1 MPPAGLSC
9 AAGGRPWQANS
20 PAAAGPFWAPRYHSD
35 KNAYYLAATE
45 TTITEAPVQDEIYY
59 GGQASVELRTHTEV
73 TSPAAEARLKHRA
86 DVVRHKG
93 RYALINHNRT
103 PYQAMVEDLLFLR
116 NVLAGAGLDYLLVR
130 GNNDRP
136 VIALDWKNRKKLRAA
151 LVDACRNEPVYS
163 MTVDAKKKSSVLVAD
178 GELSPNRQARIF
190 RLYRPR
196 VEPAGGFEFGSSA
209 GVQIELW
216 SFDGSQ
222 ITLPIENSLTRRTML
237 AQDAVRG
244 TVERYGHTWPT
255 IENMFADHASD
266 ISFDIDLVFSWV
278 DGSSPEYI
286 AARRSQQQGVV
297 LGEGDDH
304 EARFRQI
311 NELKYAL
318 RSVYMFAPWVR
329 RIFIATDSPAP
340 EWLAEHPSVTI
351 VRSEEF
357 FADPS
362 VLPTHNSQA
371 VECQLHNIEGLS
383 EHFLYSNDDM
393 FFGRPVGP
401 DMFFTPGG
409 ITKFIE
415 AETRIGLGDNDAERS
430 GFENAARV
438 NRKLLWNR
446 FGRITTRHLE
456 HTAAPLRRSVV
467 ATMEREFP
475 DEFRKTAASRFRAAD
490 NISVTN
496 SFYHYYALLTG
507 RAVTQT
513 AAKVRY
519 VDTTMRVGLNYLP
532 KLLAKRNMDFFC
544 LNDGSFPEVPADE
557 RAQLV
562 TDFLEKYYPIKAPW
576 EI

>member
-1 MPPAGLSC
+1 MQVRAHP
-9 AAGGRPWQANS
+9 
-20 PAAAGPFWAPRYHSD
+20 
-35 KNAYYLAATE
+35 LAARRI
-45 TTITEAPVQDEIYY
+45 TITDVTVQDDIYY
-59 GGQASVELRTHTEV
+59 GVQTSEDVPALAEV
-73 TSPAAEARLKHRA
+73 TSPAAVARLKHRP
-86 DVVRHKG
+86 DVVRRSG
-93 RYALINHNRT
+93 RYALINQNRT

-151 LVDACRNEPVYS
+151 LVDACRNEPFYS
-163 MTVDAKKKSSVLVAD
+163 MTVDAKKKTSVLVAD
-178 GELSPNRQARIF
+178 GELSTSRQARIF

-196 VEPAGGFEFGSSA
+196 VEPNGGFEFGASA
-209 GVQIELW
+209 GVQVELW
-216 SFDGSQ
+216 SFEGDEL
-222 ITLPIENSLTRRTML
+222 ILPIENSLTRRTML
-237 AQDAVRG
+237 TQDAVRG

-286 AARRSQQQGVV
+286 AARRARQANAV

-304 EARFRQI
+304 EARYRQI

-318 RSVYMFAPWVR
+318 RSVYMFAPWIR

-340 EWLAEHPSVTI
+340 EWLADHPSVTI

-371 VECQLHNIEGLS
+371 VECQLHHIEGLS

-401 DMFFTPGG
+401 DLFFTPGG

-415 AETRIGLGDNDAERS
+415 AETRIGLGENAAERS

-456 HTAAPLRRSVV
+456 HSAAPLRRSVV
-467 ATMEREFP
+467 AQMEEEFP
-475 DEFRKTAASRFRAAD
+475 NEFAKTAASTFRAAD

-519 VDTTMRVGLNYLP
+519 VDTTLRAGLNYLP

-544 LNDGSFPEVPADE
+544 LNDGSFPEVPGEE
-557 RAQLV
+557 RAELV
-562 TDFLEKYYPIKAPW
+562 TDFLEKYFPIKAPW
-576 EI
+576 EK

>member
-1 MPPAGLSC
+1 MQV
-9 AAGGRPWQANS
+9 GRLTLTS
-20 PAAAGPFWAPRYHSD
+20 
-35 KNAYYLAATE
+35 TE
-45 TTITEAPVQDEIYY
+45 TTITEAPVQDEVYY
-59 GGQASVELRTHTEV
+59 GGQASVEEQFHSEV
-73 TSPAAEARLKHRA
+73 TSAAAVQRFRLRP
-86 DVVRHKG
+86 DVIRHKG
-93 RYALINHNRT
+93 RYAVINDNRT

-116 NVLAGAGLDYLLVR
+116 NVLANAGLAYLLVR

-151 LVDACRNEPVYS
+151 LVEACRDEPFYS
-163 MTVDAKKKSSVLVAD
+163 MTVDAKKKTSVLVAD
-178 GELSPNRQARIF
+178 GELSSNRQARIF

-196 VEPAGGFEFGSSA
+196 VEPVGGFEFGASA

-216 SFDGSQ
+216 SFEGEEL
-222 ITLPIENSLTRRTML
+222 ILPIENSLTRRTL
-237 AQDAVRG
+237 LRQDAVRG

-286 AARRSQQQGVV
+286 AARRAQQKDVV

-318 RSVYMFAPWVR
+318 RSVYMFAPWIR

-340 EWLAEHPSVTI
+340 AWLADHPSVTI

-371 VECQLHNIEGLS
+371 VECQLHHIEGLS

-393 FFGRPVGP
+393 FFGRPVSP
-401 DMFFTPGG
+401 DLFFTPGG

-415 AETRIGLGDNDAERS
+415 AETRIGLGENAAERS

-456 HTAAPLRRSVV
+456 HCAAPLRRSLVRK
-467 ATMEREFP
+467 MEQEFP
-475 DEFRKTAASRFRAAD
+475 EEFRKTAASRFRAAD

-519 VDTTMRVGLNYLP
+519 VDTTMRTGLNYLP
-532 KLLAKRNMDFFC
+532 KLLSKRNVDFFC
-544 LNDGSFPEVPADE
+544 LNDGSFPEVSADE
-557 RAQLV
+557 RAALV
-562 TDFLEKYYPIKAPW
+562 TDFLEKYFPIKA
-576 EI
+576 

>member
-1 MPPAGLSC
+1 M
-9 AAGGRPWQANS
+9 WY
-20 PAAAGPFWAPRYHSD
+20 RYYSS
-35 KNAYYLAATE
+35 KNTYHLDATE
-45 TTITEAPVQDEIYY
+45 TTITETPVQDEIYY
-59 GGQASVELRTHTEV
+59 GGQPSEEARTPTEV
-73 TSPAAEARLKHRA
+73 TSPAAVARLKHRA

-103 PYQAMVEDLLFLR
+103 PYQAMVEDLMFLR
-116 NVLAGAGLDYLLVR
+116 AVLADAGLNYLLVR

-136 VIALDWKNRKKLRAA
+136 VIALDWKDRKKLRAA
-151 LVDACRNEPVYS
+151 LVAACREEPVYS
-163 MTVDAKKKSSVLVAD
+163 MTVDAKKKASVLVAD

-196 VEPAGGFEFGSSA
+196 VEPDGGFEFGSSA

-216 SFDGSQ
+216 SFEGDQ
-222 ITLPIENSLTRRTML
+222 LILPIENSLTRRTML
-237 AQDAVRG
+237 SQDAVRG

-278 DGSSPEYI
+278 DGSSPDYI
-286 AARRSQQQGVV
+286 AARRAQQQGVV

-318 RSVYMFAPWVR
+318 RSVYMFAPWIR

-340 EWLAEHPSVTI
+340 EWLAEHPSVTL

-357 FADPS
+357 FSDPS

-401 DMFFTPGG
+401 DVFFTPGG

-456 HTAAPLRRSVV
+456 HTAAPLRRSVID
-467 ATMEREFP
+467 TLENEFP
-475 DEFRKTAASRFRAAD
+475 EEFRKTAASRFRAAD

-496 SFYHYYALLTG
+496 SLYHYYALLTG

-513 AAKVRY
+513 SAKVRY
-519 VDTTMRVGLNYLP
+519 VDTTVRAGLNYLP

-557 RAQLV
+557 RAEVV
-562 TDFLEKYYPIKAPW
+562 TDFLEKYFPIKAPW
-576 EI
+576 EH

>member
-1 MPPAGLSC
+1 MQVRAHP
-9 AAGGRPWQANS
+9 
-20 PAAAGPFWAPRYHSD
+20 
-35 KNAYYLAATE
+35 LAARRIP
-45 TTITEAPVQDEIYY
+45 ITDVTVQDDIYY
-59 GGQASVELRTHTEV
+59 GGQTSEDVPVLAEV
-73 TSPAAEARLKHRA
+73 TSPAAVARLKHRP
-86 DVVRHKG
+86 DVVRRSG
-93 RYALINHNRT
+93 RYALINQNRT

-116 NVLAGAGLDYLLVR
+116 TVLAGASLDYLLVR

-151 LVDACRNEPVYS
+151 LVEACRNEPFYS
-163 MTVDAKKKSSVLVAD
+163 MTVDAKKKTSVLVAD
-178 GELSPNRQARIF
+178 GELSTNRQARIF

-196 VEPAGGFEFGSSA
+196 VEPNGGFEFGASA
-209 GVQIELW
+209 GVQVELW
-216 SFDGSQ
+216 SFEGDQ
-222 ITLPIENSLTRRTML
+222 LILPIENSLTRRTML
-237 AQDAVRG
+237 TQDAVRG

-286 AARRSQQQGVV
+286 AARRARQTGAV

-304 EARFRQI
+304 EARYRQI

-318 RSVYMFAPWVR
+318 RSVYMFAPWIR

-340 EWLAEHPSVTI
+340 EWLADHPSVTI

-371 VECQLHNIEGLS
+371 VECQLHHIEGLS

-415 AETRIGLGDNDAERS
+415 AETRIGLGDNAAERS

-456 HTAAPLRRSVV
+456 HSAAPLRRSVV
-467 ATMEREFP
+467 AQMEQEFP
-475 DEFRKTAASRFRAAD
+475 NEFAKTAASTFRAAD

-519 VDTTMRVGLNYLP
+519 VDTTLRAGLNYLP

-544 LNDGSFPEVPADE
+544 LNDGSFPEVPAEE
-557 RAQLV
+557 RAELV
-562 TDFLEKYYPIKAPW
+562 TDFLEKFYPIKAPW
-576 EI
+576 EK

>member
-1 MPPAGLSC
+1 M
-9 AAGGRPWQANS
+9 WY
-20 PAAAGPFWAPRYHSD
+20 RYYSS
-35 KNAYYLAATE
+35 KNTYHLDATE
-45 TTITEAPVQDEIYY
+45 TTITETPVQDEIYY
-59 GGQASVELRTHTEV
+59 GGQPSEEARTPTEV
-73 TSPAAEARLKHRA
+73 TSPAAVARLKHRA

-103 PYQAMVEDLLFLR
+103 PYQAMVEDLMFLR
-116 NVLAGAGLDYLLVR
+116 AVLADAGLNYLLVR

-136 VIALDWKNRKKLRAA
+136 VIALDWKDRKKLRAA
-151 LVDACRNEPVYS
+151 LVAACREEPVYS
-163 MTVDAKKKSSVLVAD
+163 MTVDAKKKASVLVAD

-196 VEPAGGFEFGSSA
+196 VEPDGGFEFGSSA

-216 SFDGSQ
+216 SFEGDQ
-222 ITLPIENSLTRRTML
+222 LILPIENSLTRRTML
-237 AQDAVRG
+237 SQDAVRG

-278 DGSSPEYI
+278 DGSSPDYI
-286 AARRSQQQGVV
+286 AARRAQQQGVV

-318 RSVYMFAPWVR
+318 RSVYMFAPWIR

-357 FADPS
+357 FSDPT

-401 DMFFTPGG
+401 DVFFTPGG

-456 HTAAPLRRSVV
+456 HTAAPLRRSVID
-467 ATMEREFP
+467 TMENEFP

-496 SFYHYYALLTG
+496 SLYHYYALLTG

-513 AAKVRY
+513 SAKVRY
-519 VDTTMRVGLNYLP
+519 VDTTVRAGLNYLP

-557 RAQLV
+557 RAELV
-562 TDFLEKYYPIKAPW
+562 TDFLEKYFPIKAPW
-576 EI
+576 EH

>member
-1 MPPAGLSC
+1 MQVRAHP
-9 AAGGRPWQANS
+9 
-20 PAAAGPFWAPRYHSD
+20 
-35 KNAYYLAATE
+35 LAARRIP
-45 TTITEAPVQDEIYY
+45 ITDVTVQDDIYY
-59 GGQASVELRTHTEV
+59 GGQTSEDVPVLAEV
-73 TSPAAEARLKHRA
+73 TSPAAVARLKHRP
-86 DVVRHKG
+86 DVVRRSG
-93 RYALINHNRT
+93 RYALINQNRT

-116 NVLAGAGLDYLLVR
+116 TVLAGASLDYLLVR

-151 LVDACRNEPVYS
+151 LVEACRNEPFYS
-163 MTVDAKKKSSVLVAD
+163 MTVDAKKKTSVLVAD
-178 GELSPNRQARIF
+178 GELSTNRQARIF

-196 VEPAGGFEFGSSA
+196 VEPNGGFEFGASA
-209 GVQIELW
+209 GVQVELW
-216 SFDGSQ
+216 SFEGDQ
-222 ITLPIENSLTRRTML
+222 LILPIENSLTRRTML
-237 AQDAVRG
+237 TQDAVRG

-286 AARRSQQQGVV
+286 AARRARQAGAV

-304 EARFRQI
+304 EARYRQI

-318 RSVYMFAPWVR
+318 RSVYMFAPWIR

-340 EWLAEHPSVTI
+340 EWLADHPSVTI

-371 VECQLHNIEGLS
+371 VECQLHHIEGLS

-415 AETRIGLGDNDAERS
+415 AETRIGLGDNAAERS

-456 HTAAPLRRSVV
+456 HSAAPLRRSVV
-467 ATMEREFP
+467 AQMEQEFP
-475 DEFRKTAASRFRAAD
+475 NEFAKTASSTFRAAD

-519 VDTTMRVGLNYLP
+519 VDTTLRAGLNYLP

-544 LNDGSFPEVPADE
+544 LNDGSFPEVPAEE
-557 RAQLV
+557 RAELV
-562 TDFLEKYYPIKAPW
+562 NDFLEKYYPIKAPW
-576 EI
+576 EN

>member
-1 MPPAGLSC
+1 
-9 AAGGRPWQANS
+9 
-20 PAAAGPFWAPRYHSD
+20 
-35 KNAYYLAATE
+35 
-45 TTITEAPVQDEIYY
+45 
-59 GGQASVELRTHTEV
+59 
-73 TSPAAEARLKHRA
+73 
-86 DVVRHKG
+86 
-93 RYALINHNRT
+93 
-103 PYQAMVEDLLFLR
+103 MVEDLMFLR
-116 NVLAGAGLDYLLVR
+116 SVLADAGLDYLLVR
-130 GNNDRP
+130 GNNHRP
-136 VIALDWKNRKKLRAA
+136 VIAVDWKDRKELRDA
-151 LVDACRNEPVYS
+151 LVEACRDEPFYS
-163 MTVDAKKKSSVLVAD
+163 MSVDAKKKSSVLVAD

-196 VEPAGGFEFGSSA
+196 VEPEGGFEFGASA
-209 GVQIELW
+209 GVQLELW
-216 SFDGSQ
+216 SFEGDQ
-222 ITLPIENSLTRRTML
+222 LILPIENSLTRRTML

-286 AARRSQQQGVV
+286 AARRARMAGVV
-297 LGEGDDH
+297 VGEGDDH

-311 NELKYAL
+311 DELKYAL
-318 RSVYMFAPWVR
+318 RSVYMFAPWIR

-340 EWLAEHPSVTI
+340 AWLADHPGVTI

-371 VECQLHNIEGLS
+371 VECQLHHIEGLS

-393 FFGRPVGP
+393 FFGRAVGP

-467 ATMEREFP
+467 EQMEQEFP
-475 DEFRKTAASRFRAAD
+475 AEFAKTAASTFRAAD

-513 AAKVRY
+513 AARVRY
-519 VDTTMRVGLNYLP
+519 VDTTARAGLNYLP

-544 LNDGSFPEVPADE
+544 LNDGSFPEVPARGAGRTGHGLPGE
-557 RAQLV
+557 VLPAQGALGEVTARTLGQRANLCRPRPCRGSDQFRVVNLRCAGV
-562 TDFLEKYYPIKAPW
+562 RAGASSLACAGMGIPAAASRRWASSGETISPTAGESPRSTTECTIVCS
-576 EI
+576 

>member
-1 MPPAGLSC
+1 MQVRMPTST
-9 AAGGRPWQANS
+9 S
-20 PAAAGPFWAPRYHSD
+20 
-35 KNAYYLAATE
+35 TE
-45 TTITEAPVQDEIYY
+45 TTITEAPVQDEVYY
-59 GGQASVELRTHTEV
+59 GGQASVEEQFHAEI
-73 TSPAAEARLKHRA
+73 TSAAAEQRLRHRP

-93 RYALINHNRT
+93 RYALINHTRT

-116 NVLAGAGLDYLLVR
+116 NVLANAGLAYLLVR

-136 VIALDWKNRKKLRAA
+136 VLALDWKDRKKLRAA
-151 LVDACRNEPVYS
+151 LVEACLDEPFYS
-163 MTVDAKKKSSVLVAD
+163 MTVDAKKKTSVLVAD
-178 GELSPNRQARIF
+178 GDLSPNRQGRIF

-196 VEPAGGFEFGSSA
+196 VEPVGGFEFGASA

-216 SFDGSQ
+216 SFEGEEL
-222 ITLPIENSLTRRTML
+222 ILPIENSLTRRTML
-237 AQDAVRG
+237 RQDAVRG

-266 ISFDIDLVFSWV
+266 ISFDIDIVFSWV

-286 AARRSQQQGVV
+286 AARRAQQQGVV

-318 RSVYMFAPWVR
+318 RSVYMFAPWIR

-340 EWLAEHPSVTI
+340 AWLADHPAVTI

-371 VECQLHNIEGLS
+371 VECQLHRIEGLS
-383 EHFLYSNDDM
+383 EYFLYSNDDM
-393 FFGRPVGP
+393 FFGRAVGP

-415 AETRIGLGDNDAERS
+415 AETRIGLGENAAERS

-467 ATMEREFP
+467 GHMEEEFP
-475 DEFRKTAASRFRAAD
+475 EEFRKTAASRFRAAD

-519 VDTTMRVGLNYLP
+519 VDTTMRSGLKYLP

-544 LNDGSFPEVPADE
+544 LNDGSFPEVSADE
-557 RAQLV
+557 RAEVV
-562 TDFLEKYYPIKAPW
+562 TDFLERYFPVKAPW
-576 EI
+576 EK

>member
-1 MPPAGLSC
+1 MQVGTLTLTS
-9 AAGGRPWQANS
+9 
-20 PAAAGPFWAPRYHSD
+20 
-35 KNAYYLAATE
+35 TE
-45 TTITEAPVQDEIYY
+45 TTITEAPVQDEVYY
-59 GGQASVELRTHTEV
+59 GSQASVEEQFHAEV
-73 TSPAAEARLKHRA
+73 TSAAAEQRLRHRP
-86 DVVRHKG
+86 DVIRHKG
-93 RYALINHNRT
+93 RYALINYNRT

-116 NVLAGAGLDYLLVR
+116 NVLAEAGLEYLLVR

-136 VIALDWKNRKKLRAA
+136 VIALDWKDRKKLRAA
-151 LVDACRNEPVYS
+151 LVEACRDEPVYS
-163 MTVDAKKKSSVLVAD
+163 MTVDAKKKVSVLVAD
-178 GELSPNRQARIF
+178 GELSSNRQARIF

-196 VEPAGGFEFGSSA
+196 VEPVGGFEFGASA

-216 SFDGSQ
+216 SFKGEEL
-222 ITLPIENSLTRRTML
+222 ILPIENSLTRRTML
-237 AQDAVRG
+237 RQDAVRG

-266 ISFDIDLVFSWV
+266 ISFDVDLVFSWV

-286 AARRSQQQGVV
+286 AARRAQQKDVV

-311 NELKYAL
+311 DELKYAL
-318 RSVYMFAPWVR
+318 RSVYLFAPWIR

-340 EWLAEHPSVTI
+340 AWLADHPAVTI

-357 FADPS
+357 FSDPS

-393 FFGRPVGP
+393 FFGRPVSP
-401 DMFFTPGG
+401 DLFFTPGG

-415 AETRIGLGDNDAERS
+415 AETRIGLGENAAERS

-467 ATMEREFP
+467 SRMEREFP
-475 DEFRKTAASRFRAAD
+475 EEFRKTAASRFRAAD

-507 RAVTQT
+507 GAVTQT
-513 AAKVRY
+513 SAKVRY
-519 VDTTMRVGLNYLP
+519 VDTTMRTGLNYLP
-532 KLLAKRNMDFFC
+532 KLLSKRNMDFFC
-544 LNDGSFPEVPADE
+544 LNDGSFPEVHADE
-557 RAQLV
+557 RAELV
-562 TDFLEKYYPIKAPW
+562 TDFLEKYFPIKAPW
-576 EI
+576 EK

>member
-1 MPPAGLSC
+1 
-9 AAGGRPWQANS
+9 
-20 PAAAGPFWAPRYHSD
+20 
-35 KNAYYLAATE
+35 
-45 TTITEAPVQDEIYY
+45 
-59 GGQASVELRTHTEV
+59 
-73 TSPAAEARLKHRA
+73 
-86 DVVRHKG
+86 
-93 RYALINHNRT
+93 
-103 PYQAMVEDLLFLR
+103 MVEDLMFLR
-116 NVLAGAGLDYLLVR
+116 AVLDGAGLDYLLVR
-130 GNNDRP
+130 GNNHRP
-136 VIALDWKNRKKLRAA
+136 VIAVDWKLRKKLRNA
-151 LVDACRNEPVYS
+151 LVAACHDEPFYS
-163 MTVDAKKKSSVLVAD
+163 MTVDAKKKSSVLVSD

-196 VEPAGGFEFGSSA
+196 VEPKGGLQFGASA
-209 GVQIELW
+209 GVQLELW
-216 SFDGSQ
+216 SFEGDQ
-222 ITLPIENSLTRRTML
+222 LILPIENSLTRRTML

-286 AARRSQQQGVV
+286 AARRARMAGVV
-297 LGEGDDH
+297 VGEGDDH

-311 NELKYAL
+311 DELKYAL
-318 RSVYMFAPWVR
+318 RSVYMFAPWIR

-340 EWLAEHPSVTI
+340 SWLADHPGVTI

-371 VECQLHNIEGLS
+371 VECQLHHIDGLS

-393 FFGRPVGP
+393 FFGRAVGP

-415 AETRIGLGDNDAERS
+415 AETRIGLGENDAERS

-438 NRKLLWNR
+438 NRKLLRER

-475 DEFRKTAASRFRAAD
+475 AEFAKTAASTFRAAD

-507 RAVTQT
+507 HAVTQT

-519 VDTTMRVGLNYLP
+519 VDTTARAGLNYLP

-544 LNDGSFPEVPADE
+544 LNDGSFPEVPAEE
-557 RAQLV
+557 RAELV
-562 TDFLEKYYPIKAPW
+562 VDFLEKYYPLKAPW
-576 EI
+576 EK

>member
-1 MPPAGLSC
+1 VAGR
-9 AAGGRPWQANS
+9 ARPETCRFH
-20 PAAAGPFWAPRYHSD
+20 PAAIMQVERLTLTS
-35 KNAYYLAATE
+35 TE
-45 TTITEAPVQDEIYY
+45 NTITEAPVQDEVYY
-59 GGQASVELRTHTEV
+59 GSQASVEEQFHAEV
-73 TSPAAEARLKHRA
+73 TSAAAEQRLRHRA
-86 DVVRHKG
+86 DVIRHKG
-93 RYALINHNRT
+93 RYALINYNRT

-116 NVLAGAGLDYLLVR
+116 NVLVSAGLAYLLVR

-136 VIALDWKNRKKLRAA
+136 VIALDWKDRKKLRAA
-151 LVDACRNEPVYS
+151 LVEACRDEPFYS
-163 MTVDAKKKSSVLVAD
+163 MTVDAKKKTSVLVAD
-178 GELSPNRQARIF
+178 GELSSNRQARIF

-196 VEPAGGFEFGSSA
+196 VEPMGGFEFGASA

-216 SFDGSQ
+216 AFEGEQ
-222 ITLPIENSLTRRTML
+222 LILPIENSLTRRTML
-237 AQDAVRG
+237 RQDAVRG

-318 RSVYMFAPWVR
+318 RSIYMFAPWIR

-340 EWLAEHPSVTI
+340 AWLADHPAVTI

-371 VECQLHNIEGLS
+371 VECQLHHIEGLS

-415 AETRIGLGDNDAERS
+415 AETRIGLGENAAERS

-456 HTAAPLRRSVV
+456 HTAAPLRRSLVGQ
-467 ATMEREFP
+467 MEQEFP
-475 DEFRKTAASRFRAAD
+475 EEFRKTAASRFRAAD

-519 VDTTMRVGLNYLP
+519 VDTTMRAGLNYLP

-544 LNDGSFPEVPADE
+544 LNDGSFPEVDADE
-557 RAQLV
+557 RAGLV

-576 EI
+576 EK

>member
-1 MPPAGLSC
+1 MIIRVGDIPGFFARVIMQVAHPS
-9 AAGGRPWQANS
+9 
-20 PAAAGPFWAPRYHSD
+20 
-35 KNAYYLAATE
+35 YLAARRN
-45 TTITEAPVQDEIYY
+45 TITDALVQDEIYY
-59 GGQASVELRTHTEV
+59 GGQASDDGGLHAEV
-73 TSPAAEARLKHRA
+73 TSPAAVARLKHRP
-86 DVVRHKG
+86 DVVRHRG
-93 RYALINHNRT
+93 RYALINTNRT
-103 PYQAMVEDLLFLR
+103 PFQAMVEDLLFLR
-116 NVLAGAGLDYLLVR
+116 TVLANAGLDYLLVR
-130 GNNDRP
+130 GNNHRP
-136 VIALDWKNRKKLRAA
+136 VIALDWKDRKTLRAA
-151 LVDACRNEPVYS
+151 LVEACLDEPVYS
-163 MTVDAKKKSSVLVAD
+163 MTVDAKKKTSVLVAD
-178 GELSPNRQARIF
+178 GELSTNRQARIF

-196 VEPAGGFEFGSSA
+196 VEPNGGFDFGSSA

-216 SFDGSQ
+216 SFEGDQ
-222 ITLPIENSLTRRTML
+222 LILPIENSLTRRTML
-237 AQDAVRG
+237 SSDAVRG

-266 ISFDIDLVFSWV
+266 ISFDIDMVFSWV

-286 AARRSQQQGVV
+286 AARRARMAGVV
-297 LGEGDDH
+297 VGEGDDH

-311 NELKYAL
+311 DELKYAL

-340 EWLAEHPSVTI
+340 AWLADHPTVTI

-371 VECQLHNIEGLS
+371 VECQLHHIEGLS

-409 ITKFIE
+409 VTKFIE
-415 AETRIGLGDNDAERS
+415 AETRIGLGENDAQRS

-438 NRKLLWNR
+438 NRKLLWDR

-467 ATMEREFP
+467 ATMEQEFP
-475 DEFRKTAASRFRAAD
+475 AEFAKTAASRFRAAD
-490 NISVTN
+490 NVSVTN

-513 AAKVRY
+513 EAKVRY
-519 VDTTMRVGLNYLP
+519 VDTTARAGLNYLP
-532 KLLAKRNMDFFC
+532 KLLSKRNMDFFC
-544 LNDGSFPEVPADE
+544 LNDGSFPEVPAEE
-557 RAQLV
+557 RAELV
-562 TDFLEKYYPIKAPW
+562 TGFLEKYYPIKAPW
-576 EI
+576 EK

>member
-1 MPPAGLSC
+1 MQVKTLTLTS
-9 AAGGRPWQANS
+9 
-20 PAAAGPFWAPRYHSD
+20 
-35 KNAYYLAATE
+35 TE
-45 TTITEAPVQDEIYY
+45 TTITEAPVQDEVYY
-59 GGQASVELRTHTEV
+59 GSQASVEEQFHAEV
-73 TSPAAEARLKHRA
+73 TSAAAEQRLRHRP
-86 DVVRHKG
+86 DVIRHKG
-93 RYALINHNRT
+93 RYALINYNRT

-116 NVLAGAGLDYLLVR
+116 NVLADAGLQYLLVR

-136 VIALDWKNRKKLRAA
+136 VIALDWKDRKKLRAA
-151 LVDACRNEPVYS
+151 LVEACRDEPVYS
-163 MTVDAKKKSSVLVAD
+163 MTVDAKKKTSVLVAD
-178 GELSPNRQARIF
+178 GELSSNRQARIF

-196 VEPAGGFEFGSSA
+196 VEPLGGFEFGASA

-216 SFDGSQ
+216 SFEGEQ
-222 ITLPIENSLTRRTML
+222 LILPIENSLTRRTML
-237 AQDAVRG
+237 RQDAVRG

-266 ISFDIDLVFSWV
+266 ISFDVDLVFSWV

-286 AARRSQQQGVV
+286 AARRAQQKDVV

-318 RSVYMFAPWVR
+318 RSVYMFAPWIR

-340 EWLAEHPSVTI
+340 AWLADHPAVTI

-357 FADPS
+357 FSDPS

-371 VECQLHNIEGLS
+371 VECQLHNIDGLS

-393 FFGRPVGP
+393 FFGRPVSP
-401 DMFFTPGG
+401 DLFFTPGG

-415 AETRIGLGDNDAERS
+415 AETRIGLGENAAERS

-467 ATMEREFP
+467 AKMEREFP
-475 DEFRKTAASRFRAAD
+475 EEFRKTAASRFRAAD

-519 VDTTMRVGLNYLP
+519 VDTTMRAGLNYLP
-532 KLLAKRNMDFFC
+532 KLLSKRNMDFFC
-544 LNDGSFPEVPADE
+544 LNDGSFPEVHADE
-557 RAQLV
+557 RAELV
-562 TDFLEKYYPIKAPW
+562 TDFLEKYFPIKAPW
-576 EI
+576 EN

>member
-1 MPPAGLSC
+1 PSRALR
-9 AAGGRPWQANS
+9 GRLPSVGVIQF
-20 PAAAGPFWAPRYHSD
+20 FWRGYYASRTP
-35 KNAYYLAATE
+35 YYLAVRRN
-45 TTITEAPVQDEIYY
+45 TITDALVQDEIYY
-59 GGQASVELRTHTEV
+59 GSQASDDGRVHAEV
-73 TSPAAEARLKHRA
+73 TSPAAVARLKHRP
-86 DVVRHKG
+86 DVVRHRG
-93 RYALINHNRT
+93 RYALINTNRT
-103 PYQAMVEDLLFLR
+103 PYQAMVEDLLFVR
-116 NVLAGAGLDYLLVR
+116 TVLANAGLDYLLVR

-136 VIALDWKNRKKLRAA
+136 VIALDWKDRKKLRAA
-151 LVDACRNEPVYS
+151 LVEACRDEPVYS
-163 MTVDAKKKSSVLVAD
+163 MTVDAKKKTSVLVAD
-178 GELSPNRQARIF
+178 GELSINRQARIF

-196 VEPAGGFEFGSSA
+196 VEPNGGFEFGSSA

-216 SFDGSQ
+216 SFEGDQ
-222 ITLPIENSLTRRTML
+222 LILPIENSLTRRTML
-237 AQDAVRG
+237 TSDAVRG

-266 ISFDIDLVFSWV
+266 ISFDIDMVFSWV

-286 AARRSQQQGVV
+286 AARRARMAGVV
-297 LGEGDDH
+297 VGEGDDH

-311 NELKYAL
+311 DELKYAL

-340 EWLAEHPSVTI
+340 AWLAEHPTVTI

-371 VECQLHNIEGLS
+371 VECQLHHIEGLS

-415 AETRIGLGDNDAERS
+415 AETRIGLGENDIQRS

-438 NRKLLWNR
+438 NRKLLWDR

-467 ATMEREFP
+467 ETMEQEFP
-475 DEFRKTAASRFRAAD
+475 GEFAKTAASRFRAAD

-513 AAKVRY
+513 AAKVKY
-519 VDTTMRVGLNYLP
+519 VDTTARAGLNYLP
-532 KLLAKRNMDFFC
+532 KLLSKRNMDFFC
-544 LNDGSFPEVPADE
+544 LNDGSFPEVPAEE
-557 RAQLV
+557 RAKLV
-562 TDFLEKYYPIKAPW
+562 TGFLENYFPIKAPW
-576 EI
+576 EK

>member
-1 MPPAGLSC
+1 MVLDA
-9 AAGGRPWQANS
+9 
-20 PAAAGPFWAPRYHSD
+20 
-35 KNAYYLAATE
+35 
-45 TTITEAPVQDEIYY
+45 
-59 GGQASVELRTHTEV
+59 
-73 TSPAAEARLKHRA
+73 
-86 DVVRHKG
+86 G
-93 RYALINHNRT
+93 RYSLLNQDRT
-103 PYQAMVEDLLFLR
+103 PYQAMVEDLLFIR
-116 NVLAGAGLDYLLVR
+116 KVLADADLPYLLVR
-130 GNNDRP
+130 GNSDRP
-136 VIALDWKNRKKLRAA
+136 VIAVDWKSRKKMRAA
-151 LVDACRNEPVYS
+151 LVAACLNEPFYS
-163 MTVDAKKKSSVLVAD
+163 MTVDAKQKSSLLVAD
-178 GELSPNRQARIF
+178 GKLSTNPKARIF
-190 RLYRPR
+190 RLYRPSI
-196 VEPAGGFEFGSSA
+196 EPKGGLRYGA
-209 GVQIELW
+209 ALGVQLELW
-216 SFDGSQ
+216 SFEGEQ
-222 ITLPIENSLTRRTML
+222 LVLPIENSLTRRTML

-244 TVERYGHTWPT
+244 TVDRYGHSWPT

-266 ISFDIDLVFSWV
+266 IRFDVDMVFSWV

-286 AARRSQQQGVV
+286 AARKARMTDVV
-297 LGEGDDH
+297 VGEGDDH

-311 NELKYAL
+311 DELKYAL

-340 EWLAEHPSVTI
+340 HWLAEHPGVTI

-357 FADPS
+357 FADTS

-371 VECQLHNIEGLS
+371 VESQLHRIDGLS

-393 FFGRPVGP
+393 FFGRPINP

-415 AETRIGLGDNDAERS
+415 AETRIGLGESDTERS

-456 HTAAPLRRSVV
+456 HSAAPLRRSVV
-467 ATMEREFP
+467 EQIEKEFP
-475 DEFRKTAASRFRAAD
+475 EEFRKTAASRFRAAD

-496 SFYHYYALLTG
+496 SFYHYFALLTG

-513 AAKVRY
+513 NAKVRY
-519 VDTTMRVGLNYLP
+519 VDTTMRSGLKYLP

-557 RAQLV
+557 REEKV
-562 TDFLEKYYPIKAPW
+562 VEFLERYFPIKAPW
-576 EI
+576 EN

>member
-1 MPPAGLSC
+1 LTSSE
-9 AAGGRPWQANS
+9 N
-20 PAAAGPFWAPRYHSD
+20 
-35 KNAYYLAATE
+35 
-45 TTITEAPVQDEIYY
+45 TITEAPVQDEVYY
-59 GGQASVELRTHTEV
+59 GTQASVEEQFHAEV
-73 TSPAAEARLKHRA
+73 TSAAAEQRLRHRA
-86 DVVRHKG
+86 DVIRHKG

-116 NVLAGAGLDYLLVR
+116 NVLVNAGLSYLLVR

-136 VIALDWKNRKKLRAA
+136 VIALDWKDRKKLRTA
-151 LVDACRNEPVYS
+151 LVEACRDEPFYS
-163 MTVDAKKKSSVLVAD
+163 MTVDAKKKTSVLVAD
-178 GELSPNRQARIF
+178 GELSSNRQARIF

-196 VEPAGGFEFGSSA
+196 VEPVGGFEFGASA

-216 SFDGSQ
+216 AFEGEQ
-222 ITLPIENSLTRRTML
+222 LILPIENSLTRRTL
-237 AQDAVRG
+237 LRQDAVRG

-318 RSVYMFAPWVR
+318 RSVYMFAPWIR

-340 EWLAEHPSVTI
+340 AWLADHPAVTI

-357 FADPS
+357 FSDPA

-371 VECQLHNIEGLS
+371 VECQLHHIDGLS

-415 AETRIGLGDNDAERS
+415 AETRIGLGENAAERS

-456 HTAAPLRRSVV
+456 HTAAPLRRSLVGQ
-467 ATMEREFP
+467 MEQEFP
-475 DEFRKTAASRFRAAD
+475 EEFRKTAASRFRAAD

-519 VDTTMRVGLNYLP
+519 VDTTMRAGLNYLP

-544 LNDGSFPEVPADE
+544 LNDGSFPEVAADE
-557 RAQLV
+557 RAGLV
-562 TDFLEKYYPIKAPW
+562 TDFLEKYFPIKAPW
-576 EI
+576 EK

>member
-1 MPPAGLSC
+1 MQVRMPTST
-9 AAGGRPWQANS
+9 S
-20 PAAAGPFWAPRYHSD
+20 
-35 KNAYYLAATE
+35 TE
-45 TTITEAPVQDEIYY
+45 TTITEAPVQDEVYY
-59 GGQASVELRTHTEV
+59 GAQASVEEQFHAEI
-73 TSPAAEARLKHRA
+73 TSAAAEQRLKHRP
-86 DVVRHKG
+86 DVIRHKG
-93 RYALINHNRT
+93 RYALINDTRT
-103 PYQAMVEDLLFLR
+103 PYQAMVEDLLFLH
-116 NVLAGAGLDYLLVR
+116 NVLTNAGLAYLLVR

-136 VIALDWKNRKKLRAA
+136 VVALDWKDRKKLRAA
-151 LVDACRNEPVYS
+151 LVEACRDEPFYS
-163 MTVDAKKKSSVLVAD
+163 MTVDAKKKTSVLVAD
-178 GELSPNRQARIF
+178 GELSPNRQGRIF

-196 VEPAGGFEFGSSA
+196 VEPVGGFEFGASA

-216 SFDGSQ
+216 AFEGEQ
-222 ITLPIENSLTRRTML
+222 LILPIENSLTRRTML
-237 AQDAVRG
+237 RQDAVRG

-266 ISFDIDLVFSWV
+266 ISFDVDIVFSWV

-286 AARRSQQQGVV
+286 AARRAQQKGYV

-318 RSVYMFAPWVR
+318 RSVYMFAPWIR

-340 EWLAEHPSVTI
+340 AWLAEHPSVTI

-357 FADPS
+357 FSDPS

-371 VECQLHNIEGLS
+371 VECQLQNIEGLS

-415 AETRIGLGDNDAERS
+415 AETRIGLGENDAERS

-467 ATMEREFP
+467 NQMEEEFP
-475 DEFRKTAASRFRAAD
+475 EEFRKTAASRFRAAD

-519 VDTTMRVGLNYLP
+519 VDTTMRSGLKYLP

-544 LNDGSFPEVPADE
+544 LNDGSFPEVSADE
-557 RAQLV
+557 RAEVV
-562 TDFLEKYYPIKAPW
+562 TDFLERYFPIKAPW
-576 EI
+576 EK

>member
-1 MPPAGLSC
+1 MIA
-9 AAGGRPWQANS
+9 
-20 PAAAGPFWAPRYHSD
+20 
-35 KNAYYLAATE
+35 
-45 TTITEAPVQDEIYY
+45 EA
-59 GGQASVELRTHTEV
+59 
-73 TSPAAEARLKHRA
+73 TSPAVVARLKHRP
-86 DVVRHKG
+86 DVVRHRG
-93 RYALINHNRT
+93 RYALVNRDRT
-103 PYQAMVEDLLFLR
+103 PQQSMVEDLLMVRAALDD
-116 NVLAGAGLDYLLVR
+116 AGVDFILVR
-130 GNNDRP
+130 GNDERP
-136 VIALDWKNRKKLRAA
+136 VIAVDWIDRKKLREA
-151 LVDACRNEPVYS
+151 LVAAFRNEPFYS
-163 MTVDAKKKSSVLVAD
+163 MTVDARKKSSVLVAD
-178 GELSPNRQARIF
+178 GELSANRKARIF

-196 VEPAGGFEFGSSA
+196 MEPLGGLSYGPELGI
-209 GVQIELW
+209 QLELW
-216 SFDGSQ
+216 SFDGEELL
-222 ITLPIENSLTRRTML
+222 LPVENSLTRRRML
-237 AQDAVRG
+237 RQDAVRG
-244 TVERYGHTWPT
+244 TVQRHGLSWPT

-266 ISFDIDLVFSWV
+266 IDFDIDMVFSWV
-278 DGSSPEYI
+278 DGSDPAYI
-286 AARRSQQQGVV
+286 AARRSQQAGTV

-318 RSVYMFAPWVR
+318 RSVHMFAPWVR

-340 EWLAEHPSVTI
+340 EWLAEHPAVTI

-371 VECQLHNIEGLS
+371 VECQLHHIEGLS

-393 FFGRPVGP
+393 FFGRPVAP

-415 AETRIGLGDNDAERS
+415 AETRIGLGENDAERS

-438 NRKLLWNR
+438 NRKLLWER

-456 HTAAPLRRSVV
+456 HSAAPLRRSVV
-467 ATMEREFP
+467 ARMEDEFP
-475 DEFRKTAASRFRAAD
+475 AEFAKTAASRFRAAD

-519 VDTTMRVGLNYLP
+519 VDTTLWAGLHYLP
-532 KLLAKRNMDFFC
+532 KLLAKRNVDFFC
-544 LNDGSFPEVPADE
+544 LNDGSFPEVEADE
-557 RAQLV
+557 RAELV
-562 TDFLEKYYPIKAPW
+562 TDFMEKYFPVKAPW
-576 EI
+576 EK

>member
-1 MPPAGLSC
+1 MPFS
-9 AAGGRPWQANS
+9 S
-20 PAAAGPFWAPRYHSD
+20 
-35 KNAYYLAATE
+35 TE
-45 TTITEAPVQDEIYY
+45 TTITETPVQDEIYY
-59 GGQASVELRTHTEV
+59 GGQASVETRAHPEV
-73 TSPAAEARLKHRA
+73 TSPAAEARLKHRP

-116 NVLAGAGLDYLLVR
+116 GVLAGAGLDYLLVR
-130 GNNDRP
+130 GNSDRP
-136 VIALDWKNRKKLRAA
+136 VIALDWKDRKKLRTA
-151 LVDACRNEPVYS
+151 LVEACRNEPVYS

-196 VEPAGGFEFGSSA
+196 VEPDGGFEFGSSA
-209 GVQIELW
+209 GVQVELW
-216 SFDGSQ
+216 SFEGDQ
-222 ITLPIENSLTRRTML
+222 LILPIENSLTRRTML
-237 AQDAVRG
+237 SQDAVRG

-286 AARRSQQQGVV
+286 AARRAQMEGVV

-318 RSVYMFAPWVR
+318 RSVYMFAPWIR

-340 EWLAEHPSVTI
+340 AWLAEHPTVTI

-357 FADPS
+357 FSDPS

-393 FFGRPVGP
+393 FFGRPVSP

-415 AETRIGLGDNDAERS
+415 AETRIGLGDNAAERS

-467 ATMEREFP
+467 AKMEREFP
-475 DEFRKTAASRFRAAD
+475 EEFRKTAASRFRAAD

-519 VDTTMRVGLNYLP
+519 VDTTARAGLNYLP

-562 TDFLEKYYPIKAPW
+562 TDFLEKYFPIKAPW